1 MVRLNAGELTKRIT
15 IQAETGNPDAYGQP
29 LGTWTTI
36 ATVWGKII
44 TSGGRE
50 FYAAQKLN
58 AESTAVIEIRYRT
71 NITTA
76 NRIMYNN
83 RKYNI
88 LSVVDPLESHVML
101 QIACKEVV

>member
-1 MVRLNAGELTKRIT
+1 LNAGELTKRIT
-15 IQAETGNPDAYGQP
+15 IQAETGGQDAYGQP
-29 LGTWTTI
+29 FGTWTTI

-71 NITTA
+71 NVTTA
-76 NRIMYNN
+76 NRILYNN
-83 RKYNI
+83 RKYDI
-88 LSVVDPLESHVML
+88 LSVVDPEERHIML
-101 QIACKEVV
+101 QIACKEVI